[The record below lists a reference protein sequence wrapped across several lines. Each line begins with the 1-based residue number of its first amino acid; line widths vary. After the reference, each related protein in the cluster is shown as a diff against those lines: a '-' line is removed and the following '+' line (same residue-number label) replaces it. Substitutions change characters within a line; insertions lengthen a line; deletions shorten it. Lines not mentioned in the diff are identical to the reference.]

1 MKSDTS
7 AWMPEGQNCCSRS
20 SPNVRNAPRSRAPP
34 THRSLNGAPPS
45 PTPAWPQ
52 PSSTDSP
59 STPTSSTPAPTPTDS
74 VPPEQRTE
82 TPPSK
87 KAPSPTPPQ
96 RDRRGGTPKKT
107 RPWVGP
113 TQTITTGPNGL
124 VILTIVD
131 LSLLDPRAHRLR
143 TVAQLVGHS
152 FHGAVLGAELLAQ
165 GPHHA
170 HRRGLLLRRVAP
182 LRGLSRV
189 VCCFHD
195 SILVSKLRNLH
206 STQGV
211 SG

>member
-45 PTPAWPQ
+45 PTRAWPQ
-52 PSSTDSP
+52 PSSTDSR

-124 VILTIVD
+124 VILSGAITIF
-131 LSLLDPRAHRLR
+131 
-143 TVAQLVGHS
+143 VANVPANPCTGGNG
-152 FHGAVLGAELLAQ
+152 FPFGAIAASRSQTNDFGT
-165 GPHHA
+165 
-170 HRRGLLLRRVAP
+170 AP
-182 LRGLSRV
+182 LVAINRHLPASRSP
-189 VCCFHD
+189 D
-195 SILVSKLRNLH
+195 
-206 STQGV
+206 
-211 SG
+211 